1 MMKDGTAWD
10 WTGLLLLSALWGL
23 SFLFLRIAAPVMAP
37 AFLVEMRVLSAL
49 AVMLPMCLI
58 MGRYTEMLRHWKMIL
73 LAGLANMAVPFCLFS
88 WAALHAGA
96 GALSIL
102 NATVPFF
109 TALVAL
115 AWFGQ
120 RLSRPAA
127 AGLATGFA
135 GVALLAFDPS
145 WSAAGGGMLWAVGA
159 ALLACALYGFALN
172 LVARRLSGVSGLAI
186 TTGGLICS
194 TLLLLPA
201 ALWMRPEATPPAQ
214 AWLSVTALGV
224 LCTGGGFLLFYRLI
238 ARIGPSNAVMT
249 TYLIPVFSILWGSL
263 FLGEDVTAFMAA
275 GCALVLL
282 GVGLTTGGIR
292 LGPRRPER
300 ADGRG

>member
-10 WTGLLLLSALWGL
+10 WAGLLLLSAIWGL
-23 SFLFLRIAAPVMAP
+23 SFLFLRVAAPVMAP

-58 MGRYTEMLRHWKMIL
+58 MRRGAEMLRHWKMIL
-73 LAGLANMAVPFCLFS
+73 IAGLANMAVPFCLFS

-127 AGLATGFA
+127 AGLAAGFA

-145 WSAAGGGMLWAVGA
+145 WTAAGGGGVLWAVAA
-159 ALLACALYGFALN
+159 ALFACALYGFALN

-194 TLLLLPA
+194 TLLLAPA
-201 ALWMRPEATPPAQ
+201 ALWTRPAEMPPAQ

-249 TYLIPVFSILWGSL
+249 TYLIPVFSILWGAL
-263 FLGEDVTAFMAA
+263 FLGEDVTAFMLA
-275 GCALVLL
+275 GCALVLA
-282 GVGLTTGGIR
+282 GVGLTTGG
-292 LGPRRPER
+292 LGPRGRPGR
-300 ADGRG
+300 ADARG

>member
-1 MMKDGTAWD
+1 MTNDGTPRD
-10 WTGLLLLSALWGL
+10 WAGLLLLSAVWGL
-23 SFLFLRIAAPVMAP
+23 SFLFLRVAAPAMAP

-58 MGRYTEMLRHWKMIL
+58 MGRHAEMLRHWRMIL
-73 LAGLANMAVPFCLFS
+73 VAGLANMALPFCLFS
-88 WAALHAGA
+88 WAALHTGA

-120 RLSRPAA
+120 RLSRAAA
-127 AGLATGFA
+127 AGLAAGFA
-135 GVALLAFDPS
+135 GVALLGFDPS
-145 WSAAGGGMLWAVGA
+145 WTAAGGVVPWAMGA

-194 TLLLLPA
+194 ALLLLPA
-201 ALWMRPEATPPAQ
+201 ALWTRPAAMPPAP

-224 LCTGGGFLLFYRLI
+224 LCTGGGFLLFYRLV

-263 FLGEDVTAFMAA
+263 LLGEDVTAHMAA

-292 LGPRRPER
+292 TGAR
-300 ADGRG
+300 GRG